1 MIMDVLMR
9 RATTKATL
17 ISITSV
23 YSATTGGNTDT
34 DVITE
39 LGKCIFYEGSTAKSY
54 VSDSMREQVSAV
66 ALFRP
71 QIVIN
76 GTRIKIDDSKVYAII
91 GQEDIANQGKVRIV
105 YLGEIS

>member
-23 YSATTGGNTDT
+23 WSKTSGSNTDT
-34 DVITE
+34 EVIKE

-54 VSDSMREQVSAV
+54 VSDSMRERVSAV

-71 QIVIN
+71 QVIIN
-76 GTRIKIDDSKVYAII
+76 GTRMRIDDKYTYSII

-105 YLGEIS
+105 YLGEIT